1 MQEKNPYK
9 CVCGADGRL
18 LSVTCPFCLEEMFV
32 SADMNSD
39 EVEDWH
45 LSQCLLYA
53 ASLLSGVNC
62 VSSGVGGGEDN
73 HEY

>member
-1 MQEKNPYK
+1 M
-9 CVCGADGRL
+9 
-18 LSVTCPFCLEEMFV
+18 